1 MIDIQKI
8 NELIGV
14 DESFKASD
22 RLYKLLMSDRK
33 DELFKSFLDVEN
45 NLNYDWFTDYYQ
57 EEHSDRKK
65 NKQDFTPDGVVE
77 LVNQLHDLS
86 KASGICAE

>member
-22 RLYKLLMSDRK
+22 RLYKLLMSDEK
-33 DELFKSFLDVEN
+33 DELFKSFLAIESD
-45 NLNYDWFTDYYQ
+45 LTYDWFTDYYQ
-57 EEHSDRKK
+57 EEHLTERKT
-65 NKQDFTPDGVVE
+65 NKISHQME
-77 LVNQLHDLS
+77 LWN
-86 KASGICAE
+86 

>member
-22 RLYKLLMSDRK
+22 RLYKLLMSDGK
-33 DELFKSFLDVEN
+33 DELFKSFLAIESD
-45 NLNYDWFTDYYQ
+45 LTYDWFTDYYQ

-65 NKQDFTPDGVVE
+65 NKNMFV
-77 LVNQLHDLS
+77 
-86 KASGICAE
+86 